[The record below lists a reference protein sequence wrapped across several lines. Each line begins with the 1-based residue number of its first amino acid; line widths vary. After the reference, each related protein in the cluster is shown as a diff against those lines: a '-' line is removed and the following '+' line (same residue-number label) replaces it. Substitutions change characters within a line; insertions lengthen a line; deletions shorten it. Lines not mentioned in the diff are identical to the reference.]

1 MRRRKVRISIVL
13 LCELVCYLIWSIGD
27 LALLDHHYKTTC
39 ALTDYLPLSSSILV
53 GFQSR
58 MQTIND
64 CVSYA
69 ASILPHSE
77 LEDDLNKLY
86 ITTTVRISQGVPQV
100 NNTSRR
106 NGNGGAGEAAL
117 VGSDSDVSDASPRI
131 GSPNSD
137 VTAVRDL
144 LDAVNLQGISVNQ
157 QGNRQGQSYASPRI
171 GSPNSDMTAVDLLA
185 AVNLQGISSLL
196 SSSRKKRAIRR
207 RSVWQLHRARRR
219 LERLLG
225 RPFEST
231 MEFFHYYLVNPT
243 CNRRPHRASG
253 GGGRNNTLAGDSN
266 SYQALSDADK
276 EAYKWFVSHFG
287 DKLLS

>member
-1 MRRRKVRISIVL
+1 M
-13 LCELVCYLIWSIGD
+13 
-27 LALLDHHYKTTC
+27 
-39 ALTDYLPLSSSILV
+39 

-58 MQTIND
+58 MQPIND
-64 CVSYA
+64 CVSY

-106 NGNGGAGEAAL
+106 NGNDRAGEAAL

-137 VTAVRDL
+137 VTAVRDSL
-144 LDAVNLQGISVNQ
+144 GAVNLQGVSANQ
-157 QGNRQGQSYASPRI
+157 QGNHQGQSYASPRI
-171 GSPNSDMTAVDLLA
+171 GSPNSDMTAVDLLG
-185 AVNLQGISSLL
+185 AVNLQGISANQQGRDQGQSSFGMESASLPPPPQKKKKR
-196 SSSRKKRAIRR
+196 SSRKKRASRR
-207 RSVWQLHRARRR
+207 RSEWQLHRARRR

-231 MEFFHYYLVNPT
+231 LDFFHYYLVNPT
-243 CNRRPHRASG
+243 CIRRPHRASG

-276 EAYKWFVSHFG
+276 EAYKWFVSNFG
-287 DKLLS
+287 DKLNDEGE

>member
-1 MRRRKVRISIVL
+1 MAMRRRKVRISIVL
-13 LCELVCYLIWSIGD
+13 LCELVCYLIWSLGD

-53 GFQSR
+53 GFQSG
-58 MQTIND
+58 MQPIND
-64 CVSYA
+64 RVSY

-86 ITTTVRISQGVPQV
+86 ITTTVRISQGVPQM

-144 LDAVNLQGISVNQ
+144 LDAVNLQGISANQ
-157 QGNRQGQSYASPRI
+157 QGNHQGQSYASPRI
-171 GSPNSDMTAVDLLA
+171 GSPNSDMTAVDLLG

-196 SSSRKKRAIRR
+196 SSSRKKRASRR
-207 RSVWQLHRARRR
+207 RSEWQLHRARRR
-219 LERLLG
+219 LRG
-225 RPFEST
+225 YSVVRSRVPWISST
-231 MEFFHYYLVNPT
+231 TIL
-243 CNRRPHRASG
+243 
-253 GGGRNNTLAGDSN
+253 
-266 SYQALSDADK
+266 
-276 EAYKWFVSHFG
+276 
-287 DKLLS
+287 

>member
-1 MRRRKVRISIVL
+1 
-13 LCELVCYLIWSIGD
+13 
-27 LALLDHHYKTTC
+27 
-39 ALTDYLPLSSSILV
+39 
-53 GFQSR
+53 
-58 MQTIND
+58 MQPID
-64 CVSYA
+64 DRVSY

-77 LEDDLNKLY
+77 LEDELNKLY

-137 VTAVRDL
+137 
-144 LDAVNLQGISVNQ
+144 
-157 QGNRQGQSYASPRI
+157 
-171 GSPNSDMTAVDLLA
+171 MTAVDLLG

-196 SSSRKKRAIRR
+196 SSSRKKRASRR
-207 RSVWQLHRARRR
+207 RSEWQLHRARRR

-231 MEFFHYYLVNPT
+231 LEFFHYYLVNPT
-243 CNRRPHRASG
+243 CIRRPHRASG
-253 GGGRNNTLAGDSN
+253 GGGRDNTLAGDSD

-287 DKLLS
+287 DKLFS